1 MSEWVSSGAVIV
13 SDFGDSYSIYRA
25 CELVHLETFAAQR
38 EGRVVTVP
46 RKSTPSLIVKPLRRR
61 KGSSRNSEEAW
72 NDISCVAN
80 ITAMQTGL
88 ISCYWEAPEMS
99 EDN

>member
-1 MSEWVSSGAVIV
+1 MEIAIV
-13 SDFGDSYSIYRA
+13 ST
-25 CELVHLETFAAQR
+25 ELASLFILRPLQHK
-38 EGRVVTVP
+38 GRVEWSLYP
-46 RKSTPSLIVKPLRRR
+46 ELSKSTPSLLVKPLRRR
-61 KGSSRNSEEAW
+61 KGSEEAW